1 MSDGTFVHGCVKEK
15 TKASGVGSG
24 ENHLTSDLQSKES
37 CETSQYQAK
46 NYQYCNLQ
54 LPNVAIPAFEGALHC

>member
-1 MSDGTFVHGCVKEK
+1 MHHFESFVDGPSVWRNFVHGCVKEK

-37 CETSQYQAK
+37 CEMSLCVNIMQK
-46 NYQYCNLQ
+46 KLSI
-54 LPNVAIPAFEGALHC
+54 L